1 METWLL
7 RTTEFDGAHWQ
18 HSNSSIADPVLFSA
32 GGTDGCAVRS
42 RFVECSSR
50 RGPRPRAIL
59 TPSVFFGRFL
69 PALGRIQ
76 RKESFFGTPASR
88 GLMGRYPYYY
98 GLLSPP
104 SKSGPRCAA
113 RNRWNTGAICG
124 SAEPHVCD
132 FAAVL
137 GGRCS
142 PFISLGNP

>member
-69 PALGRIQ
+69 PAVGRIQ

-98 GLLSPP
+98 GLLSPR
-104 SKSGPRCAA
+104 SESGPGVRRKKSVEYGSDLRISGTTCLRFRC
-113 RNRWNTGAICG
+113 RSRRSMFPLHI
-124 SAEPHVCD
+124 
-132 FAAVL
+132 L
-137 GGRCS
+137 GL
-142 PFISLGNP
+142 P